1 VPEEFVGDIM
11 GDLNSRRGRVQGI
24 TSSGQM
30 QIISA
35 FVPLA
40 EVYKY
45 INTLRSLTQG
55 MGHYEMEFDRYEEVP
70 AQLAAQIIAESKREG
85 DPK

>member
-1 VPEEFVGDIM
+1 LKIFVPDEFVGDVM

-24 TSSGQM
+24 TDSGRM
-30 QIISA
+30 KVVEA
-35 FVPLA
+35 DVPLA

-55 MGHYEMEFDRYEEVP
+55 MGHYEMEFDRYEEMP
-70 AQLAAQIIAESKREG
+70 AQLAAQIIADSNE
-85 DPK
+85 